1 VSGCNP
7 STVPIES
14 PTFVE
19 GEYAHIKG
27 VFFTGVEQLEIKY
40 AGHPGSVGELT
51 RTLSSSEDAAE
62 EVMYAKCTDGVSEVT
77 VTVTIEGVDCK
88 SIVVVPCWAEDMCN
102 SPTSGPTSEPTSAP
116 TSGLTSGPTSGAI
129 SCDSIPYTITD
140 ISDYSNPNAI
150 DPFNKYATVG
160 GVNGVEESDVM
171 KIVSCGDGMI
181 NLQFQQLWRSRG
193 LGWWL
198 AMNKIDDNYD
208 CPGKAADKSYEA
220 VINHEAVCAS
230 GQATVLLAI
239 RSNKF
244 AESNSWGPT
253 KQDDTLACSQDFWT
267 NDDPTK
273 IMLFEIVLDCDG
285 INRRRMNEESFR
297 LGSVSEPSE
306 DMDDVPYCVSE
317 DFPCGGEGEEM
328 VHVCHYSALH
338 GYKTYCIPEADSDLL
353 RYYDDDYCGPCVE
366 GFGIV

>member
-1 VSGCNP
+1 MVSECNP

-27 VFFTGVEQLEIKY
+27 AFFTGVEQLEIKY
-40 AGHPGSVGELT
+40 TSHPGSVEVT
-51 RTLSSSEDAAE
+51 RTLYNSEDAAE
-62 EVMYAKCTDGVSEVT
+62 EVMYAKCTDGVSSVT
-77 VTVTIEGVDCK
+77 VTETIEGVDCQ
-88 SIVVVPCWAEDMCN
+88 SIVVVPCKAEDMCD
-102 SPTSGPTSEPTSAP
+102 TSEPTSAP
-116 TSGLTSGPTSGAI
+116 TSGLTSGPTSI

-140 ISDYSNPNAI
+140 ISDDSNPNAI
-150 DPFNKYATVG
+150 DPFNKYATVS

-171 KIVSCGDGMI
+171 KIVSCGDGKI
-181 NLQFQQLWRSRG
+181 NLQFQQLWRDSG

-198 AMNKIDDNYD
+198 AMNEIDDNYD
-208 CPGKAADKSYEA
+208 CPGKAADESYEA
-220 VINHEAVCAS
+220 VINYEAVCAS

-244 AESNSWGPT
+244 DQSNSRGPT
-253 KQDDTLACSQDFWT
+253 KQDGTLACSQSFWT

-285 INRRRMNEESFR
+285 INRRRMNDESFK
-297 LGSVSEPSE
+297 LSTVGEASE

-328 VHVCHYSALH
+328 VLVCHYAELQ

-353 RYYDDDYCGPCVE
+353 RYYGDDYCGPCVE
-366 GFGIV
+366 GFGTV